1 MLQHI
6 VCDFEVTI
14 RYVTGA
20 VERVARYL
28 ALMDEVARTAKLDR
42 AELDVL
48 VRNHLMKTRSMD
60 GFIRTFGV
68 VKERVICH
76 LAMDNH
82 MQLNE
87 LNQDCWTIVRRYL
100 VTNDIKPDVAQLD
113 MIAITIGITSCCK
126 EKLVRSGQLDLG
138 WFIAPRIHS
147 CCSVTSAARSFVY
160 LVRFESRL
168 AKLVPVGRQA
178 TLLPSLDYCACWA
191 WACSVLWSGGIDY
204 QLASTPASIS
214 TAYVTRAVDRVSR
227 YPGLLE
233 EVARRAKLDQ
243 SELAALVRDQL
254 MAIQSLDGF
263 MSFVGVVNERVMC
276 HSADDSRVQLDD
288 LNEDYWR
295 HVRWYLVGDDVKCD
309 TVELDRA

>member
-76 LAMDNH
+76 LAVDDH
-82 MQLNE
+82 MQLNK

-113 MIAITIGITSCCK
+113 SA
-126 EKLVRSGQLDLG
+126 RD
-138 WFIAPRIHS
+138 
-147 CCSVTSAARSFVY
+147 VT
-160 LVRFESRL
+160 
-168 AKLVPVGRQA
+168 
-178 TLLPSLDYCACWA
+178 D
-191 WACSVLWSGGIDY
+191 
-204 QLASTPASIS
+204 
-214 TAYVTRAVDRVSR
+214 
-227 YPGLLE
+227 
-233 EVARRAKLDQ
+233 
-243 SELAALVRDQL
+243 LVRDFAIRLLSPQVREYSGASSSLGPVLQGSAPNRARSLLHPVQIQRGIPLPLRATDISIEKLSLL
-254 MAIQSLDGF
+254 MFKATEESVALVSRIIKEERAMRSL
-263 MSFVGVVNERVMC
+263 SIVT
-276 HSADDSRVQLDD
+276 SDDEPFELLSIYDSWVTPLIE
-288 LNEDYWR
+288 N
-295 HVRWYLVGDDVKCD
+295 D
-309 TVELDRA
+309 T